1 MTITA
6 LYLRLIALLESRP
19 VEWCLL
25 LFVRVV
31 FAGIFWRSG
40 ETKVVPGSWFHVTQE
55 TYDLFSSDFSAV
67 PLPPHLAANL
77 SNCAE
82 HIFPILLVIGLGAR
96 LSAAG
101 LLVMTLVIQIFVF
114 PDAWWPTHSL
124 WVALALVLITRG
136 PGIFSLDALIARCLG
151 RREAVRMTVAA

>member
-1 MTITA
+1 MKAVTLYRRLVMLLQGSFAEA
-6 LYLRLIALLESRP
+6 L
-19 VEWCLL
+19 VL

-40 ETKVVPGSWFHVTQE
+40 ETKVVAGTWFKVTEE
-55 TYDLFSSDFSAV
+55 TYGLFATDFSGV

-77 SNCAE
+77 SNAAE
-82 HIFPILLVIGLGAR
+82 HIFPLLLVLGLATR
-96 LSAAG
+96 LSAGA
-101 LLVMTLVIQIFVF
+101 LLGMTMVIQIFVF

-136 PGIFSLDALIARCLG
+136 AGLFSFDALLNHGLA
-151 RREAVRMTVAA
+151 AVQHPRPAHA

>member
-1 MTITA
+1 MKAVA
-6 LYLRLIALLESRP
+6 LYRRLVVLLQGSFAEAL
-19 VEWCLL
+19 VL

-40 ETKVVPGSWFHVTQE
+40 ETKVVAGTWFKVTEE
-55 TYDLFSSDFSAV
+55 TYGLFATDFSGV

-77 SNCAE
+77 SNTAE
-82 HIFPILLVIGLGAR
+82 HIFPLLLVLGLATR
-96 LSAAG
+96 LSAGA
-101 LLVMTLVIQIFVF
+101 LLVMTMVIQIFVF

-136 PGIFSLDALIARCLG
+136 AGLFSFDALLNHGLAAVQQP
-151 RREAVRMTVAA
+151 RRAHA